1 MHQSARRSM
10 MKPMA
15 MTKRVALVVAG
26 SALVFEVV
34 ALAVSAVLDA
44 RLVARGYGD
53 QIDSL
58 TDPVMWV
65 FVFVILAPAVVGV
78 VVLHA
83 QPRHPVGWLFLG
95 LSISMLLSGLL
106 DEWFTHAVI
115 VDPPEVGGARA
126 AAVLAAK
133 SFYPWWPLLTLILLL
148 TPTGT
153 YITARWRMVGRVS
166 VIATVVA
173 FLASVTSGRA
183 LGEPYEQ
190 AGNPWTI
197 PAIAG
202 VTAVVSL
209 TAFLVVAICLVAAG
223 VSLVVRWGRARGFAR
238 RQLLWLALAVA
249 PLPAVIPVHVY
260 AVSTDNQALTLI
272 SLSLFLVLI
281 PVTAGLSVLR
291 YRLYD
296 VERVV
301 ATTLTYSLL
310 SMLLAAVYG
319 FVVWAGSR
327 ATVLDT
333 PSPTATATVGALTAA
348 TLFSPLRRGL
358 QRRVDRRFNRRT
370 FDAVTVVRS
379 ALDDPAT
386 DLELEAVLRQ
396 ALADESV
403 TVAFPGPEGWVDAS
417 GAPAASVADE
427 IDVTRH
433 GRLVAR
439 IGFDS
444 AHVDEATVVR
454 VGTLAAVELD
464 NSRLRADLRRNLSE
478 LASSRTRIVEAQ
490 RAERRR
496 IERDLHDGA
505 QQRLLALAFELR
517 SAQMNGEPARMNAA
531 LTAGAS
537 SAQEAV
543 RELRDLANGLHPDGL
558 TDGGLPAV
566 LGDLAHRSSVPMVV
580 TAHDED
586 LPIEVAFTAW
596 LVITEAVVNAQKHA
610 AADRIEV
617 RVTTEVDRLRICVS
631 DDGRGGAD
639 PDSSGLRGLQDRVAA
654 AGGETWITSGTSG
667 TTIEAVIP
675 CAS

>member
-1 MHQSARRSM
+1 M
-10 MKPMA
+10 MKPVA
-15 MTKRVALVVAG
+15 TAKRVALGVAG
-26 SALVFEVV
+26 GALVLEIV

-53 QIDSL
+53 QIASL
-58 TDPVMWV
+58 TEPVTWV
-65 FVFVILAPAVVGV
+65 FVLVILVPAVVAV
-78 VVLHA
+78 VVAHA
-83 QPRHPVGWLFLG
+83 QPRNPVGWLFLLLS
-95 LSISMLLSGLL
+95 LSILAAGLL
-106 DEWFTHAVI
+106 EEWFTHAVI
-115 VDPPEVGGARA
+115 VDPPQVGGGRV

-153 YITARWRMVGRVS
+153 YLTARWRMVGRAS

-173 FLASVTSGRA
+173 FLASVASSRA
-183 LGEPYEQ
+183 LGEPYQQ

-197 PAIAG
+197 PEIAG
-202 VTAVVSL
+202 VAAAVST

-223 VSLVVRWGRARGFAR
+223 ASLVLRWHRARGFDR

-260 AVSTDNQALTLI
+260 AVSSDNQALTLI
-272 SLSLFLVLI
+272 SLSLFLGLI

-296 VERVV
+296 VEQVV

-310 SMLLAAVYG
+310 SMFLGAVYG

-327 ATVLDT
+327 ATMFDA
-333 PSPTATATVGALTAA
+333 PSPTATATVGALAAA

-358 QRRVDRRFNRRT
+358 QHRVDRRFNRRS

-386 DLELEAVLRQ
+386 ELNLEAVFRQ

-403 TVAFPGPEGWVDAS
+403 AVAFPGPEGWVDAS
-417 GAPAASVADE
+417 GAPASPADHK
-427 IDVTRH
+427 IDVARL

-439 IGFDS
+439 ISFDS
-444 AHVDEATVVR
+444 GRVDEATVAR

-464 NSRLRADLRRNLSE
+464 NTRLRADLRRNLSE
-478 LASSRTRIVEAQ
+478 LASSRARIVEAQ

-517 SAQMNGEPARMNAA
+517 SAQMNGDPERMSAA
-531 LTAGAS
+531 LAAGAS
-537 SAQEAV
+537 SAQATV
-543 RELRDLANGLHPDGL
+543 RELRDLANGLHPQAL

-566 LGDLAHRSSVPMVV
+566 LNDLARRSNVPMVV
-580 TAHDED
+580 AADDED

-610 AADRIEV
+610 AAARIEV
-617 RVTTEVDRLRICVS
+617 RVATEVDRLHICVS

-639 PDSSGLRGLQDRVAA
+639 PNSSGLRGLQDRVAA

-675 CAS
+675 CES